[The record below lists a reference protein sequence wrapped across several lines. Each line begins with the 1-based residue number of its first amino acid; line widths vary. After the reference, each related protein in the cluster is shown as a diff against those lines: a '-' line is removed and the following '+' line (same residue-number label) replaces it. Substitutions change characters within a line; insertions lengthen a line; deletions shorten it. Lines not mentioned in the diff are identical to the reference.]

1 VIRVEPSQAIH
12 VGTYERAVHASL
24 PRVWENVHDW
34 EHLPWLH
41 RSTFCSIELLG
52 SGDWGW
58 RALVGLQPA
67 EARREIEI
75 ELRVEAEDRYVVR
88 TLAGEGE
95 GTEIRTILATR
106 GVDDTDA
113 RVEFRVPGV
122 ASQQVEGLG
131 AAFKS
136 LYAQLW
142 DEDESMIRLRSDRL
156 ARRGG
161 PSARDRGRVALGTLG
176 KLPRIVEAHGRH
188 YRIVELEGEVYA
200 HTTVCPH
207 RLGPLEDAEIGG
219 AALVCPW
226 HGYRFDLRT
235 GCNLDG
241 HRLRL
246 PPSPRVEQ
254 DASQSAWLVFDRG
267 EEEETR

>member
-1 VIRVEPSQAIH
+1 MEPSQAIR
-12 VGTYERAVHASL
+12 VATYERSVHASL

-34 EHLPWLH
+34 EHLPCLH
-41 RSTFCSIELLG
+41 RSTFSSIELLA

-67 EARREIEI
+67 DARREIEI

-95 GTEIRTILATR
+95 GSEIWTILAAR
-106 GVDDTDA
+106 GVDETDI

-122 ASQQVEGLG
+122 AFEQVEGLG

-142 DEDESMIRLRSDRL
+142 DEDESMMRVRSDRL

-161 PSARDRGRVALGTLG
+161 PSVRDRGRVALGPLG
-176 KLPRIVEAHGRH
+176 KLPRIVEAHGRG
-188 YRIVELEGEVYA
+188 YRIVELDGEVLA
-200 HTTVCPH
+200 HTIVCPH
-207 RLGPLEDAEIGG
+207 RLGPLEDAAIED

-235 GCNLDG
+235 GSSLDG
-241 HRLRL
+241 RRLRL
-246 PPSPRVEQ
+246 LPSPRVEQ
-254 DASQSAWLVFDRG
+254 DADQGAWLVFDRA
-267 EEEETR
+267 EEKGTR

>member
-1 VIRVEPSQAIH
+1 MTRVGPSLPIH
-12 VGTYERAVHASL
+12 VATYERTVHASL

-67 EARREIEI
+67 EADRGIEI

-95 GTEIRTILATR
+95 GTEIWTTLGARD
-106 GVDDTDA
+106 VDESDI
-113 RVEFRVPGV
+113 RVEFHVPGIAPEHAESV
-122 ASQQVEGLG
+122 G
-131 AAFKS
+131 AAFTRS
-136 LYAQLW
+136 YSRLW
-142 DEDESMIRLRSDRL
+142 DEDESMMRVRSDRL

-161 PSARDRGRVALGTLG
+161 PRVCDRGRVALGSLG
-176 KLPRIVEAHGRH
+176 KLPRVVEAHGRD
-188 YRIVELEGEVYA
+188 YRIVEFEGEVLA

-207 RLGPLEDAEIGG
+207 RLGPLEHAEIGDG
-219 AALVCPW
+219 ALVCPW

-241 HRLRL
+241 RRLRL
-246 PPSPRVEQ
+246 PPSPRVERDENQ
-254 DASQSAWLVFDRG
+254 AAWLVFDRA
-267 EEEETR
+267 EEGTR

>member
-1 VIRVEPSQAIH
+1 MIHSEPPQAIH
-12 VGTYERAVHASL
+12 VATYERAVHASL
-24 PRVWENVHDW
+24 SRVWENVHDW

-41 RSTFCSIELLG
+41 GSTFSSIELLG

-67 EARREIEI
+67 QAQHEIEI

-95 GTEIRTILATR
+95 GTEIWTILAER
-106 GVDDTDA
+106 GVDDTGI
-113 RVEFRVPGV
+113 RVEFHVPGV
-122 ASQQVEGLG
+122 TSDQVAGIG

-142 DEDESMIRLRSDRL
+142 DEDESMMRVRSDRL

-161 PSARDRGRVALGTLG
+161 ASVGDRGRVALGPLG
-176 KLPRIVEAHGRH
+176 ELPRIVEAHGRG
-188 YRIVELEGEVYA
+188 YRIVELEGELLA

-207 RLGPLEDAEIGG
+207 RLGPLEDAEIGD

-235 GCNLDG
+235 GRNLDG
-241 HRLRL
+241 RRLRL
-246 PPSPRVEQ
+246 PAAPRVEQ
-254 DASQSAWLVFDRG
+254 DASGAAWLVFEQEG
-267 EEEETR
+267 TR